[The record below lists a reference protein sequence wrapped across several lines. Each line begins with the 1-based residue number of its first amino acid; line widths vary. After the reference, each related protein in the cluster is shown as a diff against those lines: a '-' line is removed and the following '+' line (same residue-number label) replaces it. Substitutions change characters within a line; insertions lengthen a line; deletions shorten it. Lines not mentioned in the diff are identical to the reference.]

1 MLIERGHD
9 RASVWLSTPRQIAAL
24 LRASDRAHNRRL
36 ADAIYTGRLAHHGK
50 DNAVK
55 DAVKRLQKGG

>member
-1 MLIERGHD
+1 
-9 RASVWLSTPRQIAAL
+9 

-50 DNAVK
+50 DNAVR
-55 DAVKRLQKGG
+55 DAVRRLEKGG